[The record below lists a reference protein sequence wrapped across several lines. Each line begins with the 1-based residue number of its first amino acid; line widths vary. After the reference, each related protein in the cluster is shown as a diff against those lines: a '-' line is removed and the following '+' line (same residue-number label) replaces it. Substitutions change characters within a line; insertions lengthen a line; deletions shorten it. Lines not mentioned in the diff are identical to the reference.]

1 MSLNFSLDLD
11 YEMADKITVENLK
24 DSYIRICE
32 DVSSLEDQY
41 DELKPFELQDLK
53 DFKKNRKAI
62 KKTLKY
68 FMTYEET
75 EEFFGEQ

>member
-11 YEMADKITVENLK
+11 HEMADKITVENLK

-41 DELKPFELQDLK
+41 DDLKPFELQDLK
-53 DFKKNRKAI
+53 DYKKNRKAI
-62 KKTLKY
+62 RRTLKY
-68 FMTYEET
+68 FMTYEEAA
-75 EEFFGEQ
+75 EFFDE

>member
-11 YEMADKITVENLK
+11 HEMADKITSENLK

-32 DVSSLEDQY
+32 DIAELEY
-41 DELKPFELQDLK
+41 DLNKLEPFQLQDLK
-53 DFKKNRKAI
+53 DYKKNRKAI

-68 FMTYEET
+68 FMTYEEA
-75 EEFFGEQ
+75 EDFFNEQ

>member
-68 FMTYEET
+68 FMTYEEAA
-75 EEFFGEQ
+75 EFFDE

>member
-11 YEMADKITVENLK
+11 HEMADKITVENLK

-41 DELKPFELQDLK
+41 DDLKPFELQDLK
-53 DFKKNRKAI
+53 DYKKNRKAI
-62 KKTLKY
+62 KRTLKY
-68 FMTYEET
+68 FMTYEEAT
-75 EEFFGEQ
+75 EFFGE